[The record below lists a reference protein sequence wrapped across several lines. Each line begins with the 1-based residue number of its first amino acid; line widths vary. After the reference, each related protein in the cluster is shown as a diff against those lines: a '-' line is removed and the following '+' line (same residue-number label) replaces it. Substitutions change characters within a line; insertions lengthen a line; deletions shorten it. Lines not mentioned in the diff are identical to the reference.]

1 MDGKNSAAFCRDRRP
16 CPATDYL
23 YTVHTA
29 SEQHAARGSWRAY
42 YEKWECVTRERLNPH
57 LLELAEPL
65 NRFIPPAQVM
75 DRQSYGAFINGASGR
90 EA

>member
-1 MDGKNSAAFCRDRRP
+1 
-16 CPATDYL
+16 
-23 YTVHTA
+23 
-29 SEQHAARGSWRAY
+29 
-42 YEKWECVTRERLNPH
+42 LNPH